1 MEKLLDLCAGVD
13 KGLLVILVIIMGL
26 DILTGSIGALL
37 KKEFKS
43 NVFREGLYK
52 KLMEI
57 VIVIVGYALDY
68 VLAVEYIGK
77 ACIYLVI
84 GMECY
89 SVVIENAGQYI
100 PIPEW
105 LKNLIEGLQNKDEE
119 ERG

>member
-1 MEKLLDLCAGVD
+1 MEKLLDLCTGVD

-68 VLAVEYIGK
+68 VLAVDYIGK
-77 ACIYLVI
+77 SCIYLVI

-89 SVVIENAGQYI
+89 SVIIENAGQYI

-105 LKNLIEGLQNKDEE
+105 LKNLINGLQNKDEE